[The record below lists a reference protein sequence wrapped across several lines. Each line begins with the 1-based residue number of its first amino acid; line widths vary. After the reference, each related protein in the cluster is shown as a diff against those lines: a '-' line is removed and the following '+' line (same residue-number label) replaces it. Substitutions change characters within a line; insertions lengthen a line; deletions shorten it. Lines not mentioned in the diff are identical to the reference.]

1 MLFIKRF
8 LNLDTFRTLLNA
20 FVLSIIDYGLII
32 WGKVSVSKIKI
43 LQGKVNNVL
52 GSFFYPQICNR
63 FQRVNKIAHFYENK
77 SFQLPTINYY
87 NLYEQCNIFT
97 IEERL
102 LYFYG
107 IFCFKSIR
115 NNHIP
120 ELKESFK
127 FSHSARSQNISI
139 LQHHSDFFEKSA
151 IYQSALVWN
160 RLPNEAKELGLSLSG
175 FKGILTAWLL
185 QRRLD
190 DFVSN

>member
-1 MLFIKRF
+1 MEFSV
-8 LNLDTFRTLLNA
+8 LNQFG
-20 FVLSIIDYGLII
+20 Y
-32 WGKVSVSKIKI
+32 
-43 LQGKVNNVL
+43 
-52 GSFFYPQICNR
+52 
-63 FQRVNKIAHFYENK
+63 
-77 SFQLPTINYY
+77 
-87 NLYEQCNIFT
+87 
-97 IEERL
+97 
-102 LYFYG
+102 
-107 IFCFKSIR
+107 
-115 NNHIP
+115 NHIP